1 MNGIFKPKLDKNLMY
16 ELEYLNKK
24 NNDPRESVYIHNYK
38 DVNISK
44 NNQPKQVDI
53 MNNNRLFNKENLNS
67 LLIKKELDEKNYKAN
82 KFNSLLNL
90 PVMKTTFEKEKQLK
104 FISNKIS
111 DLRQIEQREEKINRN
126 IGTNI
131 INEQQLFLKNYNIKD
146 ININK
151 EVEMKTIDNM
161 ISYFFKNRQI
171 QPNYKSFKNLVNSI
185 NKIQMFNTMINKD
198 SYDKI
203 KVNKVVDNVIK
214 NSSFTLSMLNKN
226 ILKENLNKILETK
239 NINLNINLR
248 NNNFIYDN
256 IDKNNYNKQNG
267 NLITNLKNNYTNN
280 TQVDQTLILCHNNIK
295 LFNSLKNSGVYN
307 QNIEKQLDNKEIN
320 LYLYL
325 HEKYIDKTKINKNIK
340 NIIFQQRQNLI
351 NNIQFETP
359 NVLKDNYRKN
369 INIKENKLYLRD
381 NYYKNKEI
389 QKDNYLKNIEIKEN
403 KVKSQ
408 NLNPVNTEFLKNKK
422 FDVNMKPIEDR
433 NIIIPNINKV
443 RYLEDIR

>member
-256 IDKNNYNKQNG
+256 IDKNNYNKQNV

-280 TQVDQTLILCHNNIK
+280 TQVDKTLILCHNNIK